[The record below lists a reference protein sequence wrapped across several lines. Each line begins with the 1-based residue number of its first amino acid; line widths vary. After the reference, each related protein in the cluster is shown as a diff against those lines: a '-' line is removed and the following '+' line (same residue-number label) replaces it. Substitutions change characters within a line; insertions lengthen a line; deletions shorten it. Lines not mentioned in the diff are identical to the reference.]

1 LTSRKKRSASPNAA
15 QNALGTNSRALSAAS
30 ILGAALCVGYLI
42 AFFRVDL
49 DIPTM
54 PGQTRG
60 SLWSWL
66 LLPDAVASTWLGD
79 GGEFAFLDRLPI
91 YLGAALFHLGAWA
104 VGALALRVFRWSRG
118 ERLERLL
125 VAHGVGLSV
134 VSLATLF
141 VGLAGGLQH
150 RWYLLGPWLIA
161 AIVAFALEF
170 QSARAK
176 APVATTP
183 RDADD
188 WLSPHWLW
196 MALPF
201 VAFVI
206 LGGALPPIEFD
217 VREYHLQ
224 APKEFFQ
231 LGRITFLEH
240 NVYANMPLGAEMWPL
255 AAMSITGD
263 WWFGALVGKT
273 VIATLLPFTAATL
286 YLLGRRL
293 GSRTAGI
300 VAALVYASFP
310 WMIQVSMYGLIE
322 GAVAFYVAL
331 ALLVLLG
338 RNDETESR
346 VSAKLLAGFFAGS
359 ASACKYPALL
369 FVVAPVVTWIAWQVR
384 GQGMRGAVRDAA
396 VTLLAAAVAFAPWLL
411 KNWYFTGNPTYP
423 LFYTLFD
430 GATRTAENAAQWRA
444 AHSPHG
450 FGPAELVNAARRVL
464 LDSPGL
470 SPFVWPLI
478 GVGALSLWLGE
489 RANVLVR
496 AARTLALYAAFV
508 FLCWWLFTHRI
519 DRFWLA
525 AAPALALLAGWGAS
539 RVDDRLARW
548 TVLGV
553 LFIGGVWSLLWAASP
568 LAGFNRYFAPI
579 AQLRSSPDR
588 VDPWMLELNARGGR
602 VLSIGEAA
610 VFDFEAP
617 VLYHTTFDPSWL
629 ERYGIDD
636 SNSPDSFAGFDR
648 LVAEHQ
654 LDYVYVDWN
663 EIHRYR
669 SPGNYGFD
677 RRVTPELF
685 QALVDSNRLLPP
697 LPMKD
702 GSPNQVFPIR
712 K

>member
-1 LTSRKKRSASPNAA
+1 V
-15 QNALGTNSRALSAAS
+15 S
-30 ILGAALCVGYLI
+30 IVGAALCLAYLV

-54 PGQTRG
+54 PEQTRG
-60 SLWSWL
+60 SLWQWL
-66 LLPDAVASTWLGD
+66 LLPDVLASTWLGD
-79 GGEFAFLDRLPI
+79 DGEIALLDRLPI
-91 YLGAALFHLGAWA
+91 LLGAAFFHLGAWA
-104 VGALALRVFRWSRG
+104 VGTVALRVFRWSRG

-125 VAHGVGLSV
+125 VAHGIGLSV
-134 VSLATLF
+134 VSLTTLA
-141 VGLAGGLQH
+141 VGLAGGLHQ
-150 RWYLLGPWLIA
+150 RWFLLGPWLLAVAA
-161 AIVAFALEF
+161 AIALEF
-170 QSARAK
+170 RSARAK
-176 APVATTP
+176 EHGDSSPGEVESN
-183 RDADD
+183 D
-188 WLSPHWLW
+188 WLSPRWLW

-263 WWFGALVGKT
+263 WWLGALVGKL
-273 VIATLLPFTAATL
+273 VITTLVPFTAATL
-286 YLLGRRL
+286 YVLGRRL
-293 GSRTAGI
+293 WSRTAGI
-300 VAALVYASFP
+300 IAAIVYASFP

-331 ALLVLLG
+331 ALLIVLG
-338 RNDETESR
+338 RGDETESPM
-346 VSAKLLAGFFAGS
+346 SANLLAGFFAGS
-359 ASACKYPALL
+359 AAACKYPALL
-369 FVVAPVVTWIAWQVR
+369 FVVAPVVAWVGLEARRR
-384 GQGMRGAVRDAA
+384 GPRAIVRDAA
-396 VTLLAAAVAFAPWLL
+396 LTLLASAVAFAPWLL

-423 LFYTLFD
+423 LFYTLLD
-430 GATRTAENAAQWRA
+430 GATRTAENAAQWRE

-450 FGPAELVNAARRVL
+450 FGPVELLSSARRVL

-478 GVGALSLWLGE
+478 GVGVISLWRGD
-489 RANVLVR
+489 RTGAVNR
-496 AARTLALYAAFV
+496 AARWLAIYAAFV
-508 FLCWWLFTHRI
+508 FLGWWLFTHRI

-525 AAPALALLAGWGAS
+525 AVPALALLAGWGAS
-539 RVDDRLARW
+539 RANDRLARW
-548 TVLGV
+548 TVLALLV
-553 LFIGGVWSLLWAASP
+553 IGGAWSLLWAASP
-568 LAGFNRYFAPI
+568 LAGYNRYFAPI
-579 AQLRSSPDR
+579 ALLRLSPDR
-588 VDPWMLELNARGGR
+588 VDPWMLELNSRGGR

-610 VFDFEAP
+610 VFDFES
-617 VLYHTTFDPSWL
+617 VLYSTTFDPSWV
-629 ERYGIDD
+629 ERYGIDA
-636 SNSPDSFAGFDR
+636 SNSPESLAGFDR

-654 LDYVYVDWN
+654 IDYVYVDWF
-663 EIHRYR
+663 EINRYR

-685 QALVDSNRLLPP
+685 QALVDANRLLPP

-702 GSPNQVFPIR
+702 ENPNQVFPVR